1 MAVAQR
7 HATSAGNKFTHWWRQ
22 FFYQW
27 QLQIMVLPGIIFMII
42 FNFIPIYGLV
52 LAFKN
57 YTVVDTIDDAPWV
70 GLTNFKII
78 AGDSYFWD
86 SVVNTL
92 GISAIKLILGFIL
105 PIILAVMI
113 HELPW
118 KPFQKIVQTITYLPH
133 FFSWIILGGMIISW
147 LSSNGLLNQTL
158 RHVHQDGNI
167 SDDSFTDDGD
177 TFKEKESKGQYASIF
192 LNGFVG
198 HSTQL
203 QQWASAHPESQ
214 YVAVDGI
221 RSTQG
226 HKPTLSEAGL
236 SGWTISYI
244 TKQCKNPAKAIQT
257 FTYLLSDYGEMLV
270 NFGIEGKTYTKNADG
285 TVSWTPSA
293 NKVRLNDSQK
303 WQQNYR
309 MGEFVLFGHDRYKA
323 LNKDSFTDAIRQ
335 FQSHNQKYL
344 KPEYEIENI
353 APDVGTLE
361 ARSYS
366 TITTKWSSV
375 LVSLIRARSD
385 QQFDKIVRSYKKFLR
400 DNNIDAINR
409 VRNEKIARN
418 ERLLKQ

>member
-158 RHVHQDGNI
+158 HIFGINAHANYLLDADKYWGI
-167 SDDSFTDDGD
+167 ASFSDVW
-177 TFKEKESKGQYASIF
+177 K
-192 LNGFVG
+192 
-198 HSTQL
+198 
-203 QQWASAHPESQ
+203 
-214 YVAVDGI
+214 
-221 RSTQG
+221 
-226 HKPTLSEAGL
+226 EAGWGTILYLATMSNIDRSLYEAAEIDGASKMQRIWHVTLPGISSMITINLIL
-236 SGWTISYI
+236 SVSGILNSNLDQTLVLMNPQNQNKAEVINSY
-244 TKQCKNPAKAIQT
+244 
-257 FTYLLSDYGEMLV
+257 V
-270 NFGIEGKTYTKNADG
+270 
-285 TVSWTPSA
+285 
-293 NKVRLNDSQK
+293 
-303 WQQNYR
+303 YR
-309 MGEFVLFGHDRYKA
+309 MGMTQGDFSYATAVGLGVSVISA
-323 LNKDSFTDAIRQ
+323 LLLVVTNAITKKIND
-335 FQSHNQKYL
+335 NQ
-344 KPEYEIENI
+344 
-353 APDVGTLE
+353 
-361 ARSYS
+361 
-366 TITTKWSSV
+366 SV
-375 LVSLIRARSD
+375 L
-385 QQFDKIVRSYKKFLR
+385 
-400 DNNIDAINR
+400 
-409 VRNEKIARN
+409 
-418 ERLLKQ
+418 